1 MPPPSPH
8 PRIRD
13 GFPGQRM
20 IVLPR
25 PIVRR
30 QLHSPQSSGTIP
42 TDVGYFPEA
51 TFHEVSRPEGSPQLI
66 LIICTRGHGWALI
79 NNRRYEVP
87 PGHALI
93 IPPNVPHSYGAAE
106 PRAWTIYWIHIAG
119 RQLPS
124 ILPLLASKETGALLP
139 IGDESELFS
148 LIEEIHQTLLHSYGH
163 EQLLLASLATGRIL
177 SRLIT
182 LRRNHPE
189 SADTRAR
196 IDRTISHVTHRLAAP
211 IHIPELARLANLS
224 PSHFAATFKRH
235 TGHPVLDYFIRLRMQ
250 RAAHLLD
257 TTPLPIKSIA
267 AELGYD
273 DPLYFSRLFRKVH
286 DLSPAQYRSIKK
298 G

>member
-1 MPPPSPH
+1 
-8 PRIRD
+8 
-13 GFPGQRM
+13 M

-25 PIVRR
+25 PIIRR
-30 QLHSPQSSGTIP
+30 QLLSTHSAGLLP
-42 TDVGYFPEA
+42 TDVGYFPDA
-51 TFHEVSRPEGSPQLI
+51 AFHEVSRPEGSPQLI
-66 LIICTRGHGWALI
+66 VIVCARGHGWSII
-79 NNRRYEVP
+79 NGRRYEVP

-93 IPPNVPHSYGAAE
+93 IPPSVAHAYGAAE

-119 RQLPS
+119 RQLHS
-124 ILPLLASKETGALLP
+124 ILPLLGSKETGALLS
-139 IGDESELFS
+139 IGDESELFT
-148 LIEEIHQTLLHSYGH
+148 LLEEICETLQSSYGND
-163 EQLLLASLATGRIL
+163 QLLLAALATGRII

-189 SADTRAR
+189 SADMGGARAR
-196 IDRTISHVTHRLAAP
+196 IDRTIAHVTHRLASP

-267 AELGYD
+267 AELGYE

-286 DLSPAQYRSIKK
+286 DLSPAQYRAIKK